1 MSNCPSCGQQASGRF
16 CSHCG
21 TDLSA
26 PATCAQCGNQLPPS
40 GRFCNQ
46 CGAAAGTAGATAV
59 PSVAPPVTPSRS
71 ALPWAVA
78 GVLGAALVAVLLLR
92 GGDEPDAPPAQP
104 PFAAGDG
111 GGAPVGDPRAVDLA
125 SMTPREA
132 ADRLFER
139 VMRLSESGDSAQARN
154 FLPMALAAYDR
165 VPELDADAR
174 YHLGVLHLFNQ
185 DAAAASAQA
194 DTILAAQPDHLFG
207 LYVAARADQAQGDG
221 GAARTSFQRFLDRFE
236 AGRASGKAEYE
247 AHAPALEI
255 MRQDAARAVDSP

>member
-1 MSNCPSCGQQASGRF
+1 MPNCPSCGQPASGRF

-21 TDLSA
+21 AETGA
-26 PATCAQCGNQLPPS
+26 PVSCAQCGNQLPPG

-46 CGAAAGTAGATAV
+46 CGTAAGTAGATAV
-59 PSVAPPVTPSRS
+59 PSVAPPAARSRS

-78 GVLGAALVAVLLLR
+78 GVLGAALLAVLLLR
-92 GGDEPDAPPAQP
+92 GGEEPDTTPAQP
-104 PFAAGDG
+104 PFAAG
-111 GGAPVGDPRAVDLA
+111 GAVPVGDPRAVDLA

-221 GAARTSFQRFLDRFE
+221 GAARTSYQRFLDRFE
-236 AGRASGKAEYE
+236 AERASGKPEYE